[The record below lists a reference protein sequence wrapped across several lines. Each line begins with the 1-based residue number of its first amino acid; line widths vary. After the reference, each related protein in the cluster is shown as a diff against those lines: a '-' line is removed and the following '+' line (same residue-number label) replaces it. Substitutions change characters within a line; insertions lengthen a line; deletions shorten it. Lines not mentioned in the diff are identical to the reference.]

1 MSARVG
7 GILLGLVV
15 LAPRLARILHP
26 GLWDEDAFAL
36 ASARLL
42 AGGAEPYRDFD
53 APYLPVVEV
62 GLALAFRVFGAS
74 VRVAEVATQAM
85 QAGTALL
92 LACATRRVF
101 GRGAGIAAAAVFGAS
116 GLAFRY
122 HLFEHE
128 VPAALA
134 LAGAFALCA
143 GGPPATG
150 GRRLALAACLAAS
163 LLAKATVAAAVAGV
177 LAWHLLATRDRRA
190 TARLCLGA
198 VLPLVLLAGFL
209 ALRHGSEFW
218 LQSVGL
224 HLVKGGNGD
233 LLGRARLFQR
243 EMDLS
248 LAAGICG
255 AIAAWRA
262 PRGTLLSLALAVAG
276 AEVAATLLLKT
287 ALWAHNLYPLLV
299 PASVLGGAG
308 LARGIRS
315 WRRPTAAGLALGAL
329 FLLLA
334 ANAARH
340 ARVIAT
346 PGHEALYG
354 FGFFPRARL
363 EGIAAQVRATCPPDL
378 AVEGSSPIFAFAAG
392 RDPAVAFAEFHGVLS
407 DLREGIRKEGLLA
420 ALRAR
425 RGRDFWT
432 TLEACSP
439 LHLDALAERVRRGE
453 VGALVHLPEA
463 AEGIARALAERGAAV
478 RLEPEASPGP
488 DEPRVYRVV
497 RGP

>member
-1 MSARVG
+1 MSPRVG

-26 GLWDEDAFAL
+26 GLWDEDAFVL

-42 AGGAEPYRDFD
+42 AQGGEPYRDFD
-53 APYLPVVEV
+53 APYLPAVEV

-74 VRVAEVATQAM
+74 VRVAEVATHAM

-92 LACATRRVF
+92 LAFAARRAF

-122 HLFEHE
+122 HVFEHE
-128 VPAALA
+128 VPASFA

-143 GGPPATG
+143 GGPPVTG
-150 GRRLALAACLAAS
+150 RGRLALGACLAAS

-177 LAWHLLATRDRRA
+177 LAWHLVATRDRRA
-190 TARLCLGA
+190 TMRLGLGA
-198 VLPLVLLAGFL
+198 LLPLALLAGLL

-218 LQSVGL
+218 LQSVVL

-233 LLGRARLFQR
+233 LLDRARIFQR
-243 EMDLS
+243 EVDLS
-248 LAAGICG
+248 VAAGICG

-276 AEVAATLLLKT
+276 AEAAATLLLKT

-299 PASVLGGAG
+299 PASVLGGAA

-315 WRRPTAAGLALGAL
+315 RRRPTPGGLALVAL

-340 ARVIAT
+340 ARVVAT
-346 PGHEALYG
+346 PGHEAFYG
-354 FGFFPRARL
+354 FGFFRRARL
-363 EGIAAQVRATCPPDL
+363 EEVAEEVRAACPPGR

-392 RDPAVAFAEFHGVLS
+392 RDP
-407 DLREGIRKEGLLA
+407 
-420 ALRAR
+420 
-425 RGRDFWT
+425 
-432 TLEACSP
+432 
-439 LHLDALAERVRRGE
+439 
-453 VGALVHLPEA
+453 
-463 AEGIARALAERGAAV
+463 
-478 RLEPEASPGP
+478 
-488 DEPRVYRVV
+488 
-497 RGP
+497 

>member
-26 GLWDEDAFAL
+26 SLWDEDAFAL

-53 APYLPVVEV
+53 APYVPAVEA
-62 GLALAFRVFGAS
+62 GLGLAFRVFGAS
-74 VRVAEVATQAM
+74 IRVAEIATQAM

-92 LACATRRVF
+92 LALATRRAF

-143 GGPPATG
+143 EGPPATRG
-150 GRRLALAACLAAS
+150 GRLALGACLAAS
-163 LLAKATVAAAVAGV
+163 LLAKATVGAAAAGV
-177 LAWHLLATRDRRA
+177 LGWHLLATRGGRS
-190 TARLCLGA
+190 TMRLLLAA
-198 VLPLVLLAGFL
+198 VLPLALLAGLL

-233 LLGRARLFQR
+233 LLGRARILQR
-243 EMDLS
+243 EVDLS

-262 PRGTLLSLALAVAG
+262 PRGTLLSLALAVGG
-276 AEVAATLLLKT
+276 AEAASTLLLKT

-299 PASVLGGAG
+299 PASVLGGAA

-315 WRRPTAAGLALGAL
+315 WRRPTPAGLALAAL

-340 ARVIAT
+340 ARV
-346 PGHEALYG
+346 
-354 FGFFPRARL
+354 
-363 EGIAAQVRATCPPDL
+363 
-378 AVEGSSPIFAFAAG
+378 
-392 RDPAVAFAEFHGVLS
+392 VA
-407 DLREGIRKEGLLA
+407 
-420 ALRAR
+420 
-425 RGRDFWT
+425 
-432 TLEACSP
+432 
-439 LHLDALAERVRRGE
+439 
-453 VGALVHLPEA
+453 
-463 AEGIARALAERGAAV
+463 
-478 RLEPEASPGP
+478 
-488 DEPRVYRVV
+488 
-497 RGP
+497 